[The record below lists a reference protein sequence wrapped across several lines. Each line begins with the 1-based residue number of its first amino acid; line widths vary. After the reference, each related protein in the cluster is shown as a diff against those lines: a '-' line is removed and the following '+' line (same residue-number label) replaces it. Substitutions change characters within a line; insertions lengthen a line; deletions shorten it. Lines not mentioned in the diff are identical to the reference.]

1 MEESDRIKA
10 LIKGDP
16 NAQKWLYDRFSPMVF
31 AICLRYM
38 PTVQD
43 AEDMTLTSLFQVMD
57 KAEKFSGT
65 GSFEGWVRR
74 VAVRECLMFLRKRRM
89 YWEELSPEHHAPSQE
104 MGADEKLQ
112 MEDLLGCIARLPEGY
127 RTIFQLYEI
136 EGYKHREIADL
147 LDISIN
153 TSKSQLIMARKK
165 LQELINE
172 REA

>member
-16 NAQKWLYDRFSPMVF
+16 NAQNWLYDRFSPMVF
-31 AICLRYM
+31 AICLRYL

-43 AEDMTLTSLFQVMD
+43 AEDITVTSLFQVME
-57 KAEKFSGT
+57 KTGKFSGS
-65 GSFEGWVRR
+65 GSFEGWIRR
-74 VAVRECLMFLRKRRM
+74 VTVRECLMFLRKRKIH
-89 YWEELSPEHHAPSQE
+89 WEELSQDHHAPSPE
-104 MGADEKLQ
+104 IRADEKMQLD
-112 MEDLLGCIARLPEGY
+112 DLLALIAGLPDGY

-136 EGYKHREIADL
+136 EGYKHREIAEL
-147 LDISIN
+147 LGISIN
-153 TSKSQLIMARKK
+153 TSKSQLIMAKKK